1 MATSI
6 SITTS
11 RTDQAAAA
19 SYLSETLDRLGCPHA
34 YIGGFAWALLGNRR
48 PTEMNVLIE
57 TKNLDMVALRSQL
70 QELSKKFASAGIKLY
85 FVKEP
90 LGDLRGDELVR
101 ASKNN
106 VLIETLS
113 AGTLGLPNI
122 AGPVY
127 KVEYG
132 SGISIEI
139 LHPGI
144 LILTKMKRWYHNLES
159 TRPKTLVKNSSD
171 RRDLDYLVSWLA
183 DNKMTIEFELYEGK
197 SKDELLKF
205 VRIYREQ
212 VGENE
217 LLMEA
222 LKTAVKPLD
231 WDLL

>member
-1 MATSI
+1 
-6 SITTS
+6 
-11 RTDQAAAA
+11 
-19 SYLSETLDRLGCPHA
+19 
-34 YIGGFAWALLGNRR
+34 
-48 PTEMNVLIE
+48 
-57 TKNLDMVALRSQL
+57 MVALRSQL
-70 QELSKKFASAGIKLY
+70 QELSKQFASAGIKLY
-85 FVKEP
+85 FVKVCSLSSIQNAKTSILFHQEP
-90 LGDLRGDELVR
+90 LGDLRDDELVR

-113 AGTLGLPNI
+113 AGTLGLPSI

-127 KVEYG
+127 KVEYE

-159 TRPKTLVKNSSD
+159 TRPKTTAKNDSD
-171 RRDLDYLVSWLA
+171 RRDLDFLVWWLA

-197 SKDELLKF
+197 PKNELLKF
-205 VRIYREQ
+205 VRRYREQ

-217 LLMEA
+217 PLMDA

-231 WDLL
+231 WGLL